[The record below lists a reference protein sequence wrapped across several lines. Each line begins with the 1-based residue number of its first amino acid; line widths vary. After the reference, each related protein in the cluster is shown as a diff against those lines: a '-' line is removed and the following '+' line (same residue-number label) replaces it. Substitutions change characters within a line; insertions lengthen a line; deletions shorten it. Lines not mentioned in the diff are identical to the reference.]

1 MEILRTEDRSKI
13 SKVIFKFPELMGDL
27 DKMEQIIKDEYN
39 KIQELKASIA
49 EARLNLWK
57 QEEELEKR
65 KKKFHEKSSLFE
77 LKFEIKEK
85 EYHVEKCS
93 IMLKGHG
100 NDIIGVTNVM

>member
-39 KIQELKASIA
+39 KIQELQSSIA
-49 EARLNLWK
+49 EARINLWK

-65 KKKFHEKSSLFE
+65 KKKFSEKQSLFE
-77 LKFEIKEK
+77 LQFEIKEK

>member
-39 KIQELKASIA
+39 KIQELQSSVDD
-49 EARLNLWK
+49 ARINLWK

-65 KKKFHEKSSLFE
+65 KKKFYEK
-77 LKFEIKEK
+77 
-85 EYHVEKCS
+85 
-93 IMLKGHG
+93 
-100 NDIIGVTNVM
+100 